1 MNSQVQ
7 QPGIRMKAPSR
18 FMIWIALAIAT
29 PFAKADLAA
38 DFGSITSTSAGLTVS
53 GWGSPGS
60 IARHGTASFPVLMD
74 ANGVAMMAAG
84 RYNDSYAS
92 TAACA
97 VAFSHNGPLNGGAN
111 SMPALLEASVKWASR
126 KTTPST
132 ITVGCGA
139 GINTSFWTSRGYLV
153 KSVTT
158 TMSSSTNDLSG
169 VDVFVFDWHSGYSA
183 SAVTK
188 IQTFTAAGGGIVC
201 GATPWALGATP
212 SADAYAVMGAFGLT
226 YSGSGWDGASPATVP
241 SAAPSP
247 YYSALN
253 GSDDLIDDKEGLITM
268 SLANKVIAAASID
281 QVLAVRTN
289 VAALNADME
298 TLGDSSHYGV
308 IAPTAAAPIA
318 KASKPVEASL
328 ARYQSNKYDAM
339 TPAQLFAHPSA
350 SDFPGA
356 PLAGSTVSR
365 TVSVNGNT
373 AADFYMN
380 QGSKPVRIET
390 GVYAAPG
397 ATITITIPSDKTGA
411 GLQAHI
417 SPNGSED
424 QIWNQSN
431 WTFFPKLWR
440 RVSLTSATTQTGYV
454 MGGLVTILVPAGSS
468 LGTFDVTVSG
478 ALPAPAFTL
487 GVNTDAEWNSTLKNN
502 PAPYGFIKTD
512 KLVMYVERPQLAALT
527 NPTQIA
533 NHWKAVMDT
542 ADEYYGYS
550 AWRKR
555 GEAMASAR
563 YVAYGAAYAGYPTEN
578 GWGVGE
584 DVFLNAALT
593 NSWGNYHELGH
604 GFQDNFDGAFVIATH
619 AEVDVNLLP
628 GMVTTMIHK
637 RTAWDNAS
645 HSTFDSSTRISSRA
659 SFGALPAAQQT
670 WAEACG
676 NTVGYDFYFN
686 IADSFGWVAY
696 KTALTRLMNYLQNPT
711 GSTDNDI
718 KNLNTS
724 DPNFKRNRFYILFCD
739 ATGRNLDS
747 YFQRYGLGVTGRGYE
762 ITQSVKDL
770 VAAKG
775 YPVWTDNTAPSA
787 ISNPGTLTLAEDT
800 MQGTLIHDFSVTDVD
815 PGETHTYAITAG
827 DSNGDFSIDPLTGE
841 LRVFSLDYERATSY
855 SLTITA
861 SGNAVPFSGTR
872 HTITRSFT
880 VNVTN
885 TPDAP
890 VVDGEL
896 FTASSAMS
904 AGTVLGTASV
914 TIDPTRTVSSWTIT
928 AGNGSG
934 IFAIN
939 ASGQVTLQTPGSLG
953 SPAAYQLTVRA
964 TDSAG
969 QSGYG
974 QVIVYANASLGL
986 SEERWTGQV
995 ISGSPGYTGHL
1006 TSFTSAQN
1014 VAENYTRRLTGWLF
1028 PPSSGLYTFWIASD
1042 DGSTL
1047 SLSTN
1052 SSSANKA
1059 AIGAVSG
1066 YTGFQSW
1073 DQQGSQKSKTVFLKG
1088 GQPYYIEAI
1097 QNEGGGGDHVAV
1109 AWQGPGITRAVIPG
1123 SALIP
1128 AAPGVALNDYA
1139 PAAPTITLTSP
1150 TNGASYGSPA
1160 SIAMAATVNDNGN
1173 NITKVQFLDGATL
1186 VSEDYAPP
1194 YTATLNTSAAGS
1206 HPLKA
1211 KLVYGT
1217 STLDSGTATV
1227 TVTSS
1232 PTDTDGDGYP
1242 DTLETALGTN
1252 PNSSSS
1258 QPSSLYSGLKSWWRL
1273 NESSG
1278 TSAADSSGYQRTGT
1292 VSGGT
1297 WTTGKDA
1304 NGLLLDGTDDTVL
1317 VGNSAALTGTTDFTL
1332 GAWVKVNSGSPLGTV
1347 IQQREPGGSGY
1358 IGEYMLNVNA
1368 NGTVNFFVYGS
1379 GGYQFDLTST
1389 TAVND
1394 GQWHYLSGVRSGTTG
1409 YLYIDGV
1416 QAATATGTVQSLNA
1430 LAVSIG
1436 YDYRDTNKHFTGTI
1450 DDVRIYSR
1458 ALSGTEVMS
1467 IANPYLLPSPWT
1479 AQDIGSTGVAGTST
1493 HSAGTYTLNGSGA
1506 DIWGTADAFH
1516 YVWQPLSGDGQ
1527 IIARVASVE
1536 NTDGWAKAGVMI
1548 RESLTTGSKHAM
1560 IVISPS
1566 NGVSFQ
1572 RRTAT
1577 GGSSTS
1583 TTTAG
1588 ITAPRWVRITRTNNT
1603 LATSYSSNG
1612 TTWTTL
1618 GSATISMAANI
1629 QIGLAVSS
1637 HNNTTDCTAVF
1648 DSVTV
1653 TP

>member
-1 MNSQVQ
+1 
-7 QPGIRMKAPSR
+7 MKTPLR
-18 FMIWIALAIAT
+18 FMIWIALAIAA
-29 PFAKADLAA
+29 PAVKADLAA
-38 DFGSITSTSAGLTVS
+38 DFGSITGTSAGLAVS

-74 ANGVAMMAAG
+74 SNGVAIMAAG
-84 RYNDSYAS
+84 RYNDSYLS

-97 VAFSHNGPLNGGAN
+97 VAFAHNGPLNGGSN
-111 SMPALLEASVKWASR
+111 SMPALLEASAKWASR
-126 KTTPST
+126 KSTPST

-158 TMSSSTNDLSG
+158 TMTSSTNDLSG

-201 GATPWALGATP
+201 GATPWALGSTP
-212 SADAYAVMGAFGLT
+212 TTDAYNVMGPFGLT
-226 YSGSGWDGASPATVP
+226 FSGSGWSGNSPATMP
-241 SAAPSP
+241 STAPSP

-253 GSDDLIDDKEGLITM
+253 GSDDLIGDKEGLITM
-268 SLANKVIAAASID
+268 TLADKTIAANSID

-289 VAALNADME
+289 VTTLNTDME
-298 TLGDSSHYGV
+298 TLSNTSHYGT

-318 KASKPVEASL
+318 KASKPVEAML
-328 ARYQSNKYDAM
+328 ARYQSNKFDAM

-350 SDFPGA
+350 NDFPGA

-373 AADFYMN
+373 PTDFYMN
-380 QGSKPVRIET
+380 QGWKPARIET

-440 RVSLTSATTQTGYV
+440 RVPLTSPSTQTGHV
-454 MGGLVTILVPAGSS
+454 MGGLVTILVPAGSN
-468 LGTFDVTVSG
+468 LGTFDVTVTG

-487 GVNTDAEWNSTLKNN
+487 GVNTDAEWNSTLKNH

-512 KLVMYVERPQLAALT
+512 KLVIYVERSQLAALT

-533 NHWKAVMDT
+533 NHWKTVMDLG
-542 ADEYYGYS
+542 DEYYGYS
-550 AWRKR
+550 SWRKR
-555 GEAMASAR
+555 GEAIASAR
-563 YVAYGAAYAGYPTEN
+563 YVAYGAAYAGYPIEA

-584 DVFLNAALT
+584 DGFLNSALS

-604 GFQDNFDGAFVIATH
+604 GYQDNFDSAFVIATH

-628 GMVTTMIHK
+628 GMITTMVHK
-637 RTAWDNAS
+637 RTPWHNAS
-645 HSTFDSSTRISSRA
+645 HSTFDASSRISSRA
-659 SFGALPAAQQT
+659 SFAALPSAQQT

-676 NTVGYDFYFN
+676 STVSYDFYFN
-686 IADSFGWVAY
+686 MADSFGWTAY
-696 KTALTRLMNYLQNPT
+696 KTALSRLMNYLQDPG
-711 GSTDNDI
+711 GSTDTDI
-718 KNLNTS
+718 KNLSTS

-747 YFQRYGLGVTGRGYE
+747 YFQRYGLGVTGKGYE

-775 YPVWTDNTAPSA
+775 YPVWNDNTAPSA
-787 ISNPGTLTLAEDT
+787 ISNPGTVTLPEDSV
-800 MQGTLIHDFSVTDVD
+800 QGTLVHDFSVTDVD

-827 DSNGDFSIDPLTGE
+827 DTNGDFSIDSSTGE
-841 LRVFSLDYERATSY
+841 LRVFALDYERATSY
-855 SLTITA
+855 SLTVTA
-861 SGNAVPFSGTR
+861 YGNAIPFSGTR
-872 HTITRSFT
+872 HSIARTFT

-885 TPDAP
+885 TPDSP
-890 VVDGEL
+890 VVAGKL
-896 FTASSAMS
+896 FTATSAMS
-904 AGTVLGTASV
+904 SGTVLGTA
-914 TIDPTRTVSSWTIT
+914 TATLDPARTLGSWTIT

-939 ASGQVTLQTPGSLG
+939 AAGQVTLQNPGSLG

-964 TDSAG
+964 TDSEG

-974 QVIVYANASLGL
+974 QVIVYANGSLGVR
-986 SEERWTGQV
+986 EERWTGQV
-995 ISGSPGYTGHL
+995 ISGSPGYTGYL

-1028 PPSSGLYTFWIASD
+1028 PPTSGLYTFWIASD

-1047 SLSTN
+1047 SLSPN
-1052 SSSANKA
+1052 SSASGKA
-1059 AIGAVSG
+1059 AIASVSG
-1066 YTGFQSW
+1066 YTSFQSW
-1073 DQQGSQKSKTVFLKG
+1073 DQQSSQKSMTMFLKG
-1088 GQPYYIEAI
+1088 GTPCYIEAI

-1128 AAPGVALNDYA
+1128 AAPGIALSDYT

-1160 SIAMAATVNDNGN
+1160 SVAMAATVTDNGN
-1173 NITKVQFLDGATL
+1173 NVTKVQFLDGSA
-1186 VSEDYAPP
+1186 VISEDYAPP
-1194 YTATLNTSAAGS
+1194 YTATLNTSVAGS

-1211 KLVYGT
+1211 KLVYGA
-1217 STLDSGTATV
+1217 SILDSGTATV
-1227 TVTSS
+1227 TVTTGPVDS
-1232 PTDTDGDGYP
+1232 DGDGYP

-1258 QPSSLYSGLKSWWRL
+1258 QPSTLYSGLKSWWRL

-1278 TSAADSSGYQRTGT
+1278 TTASDSSGYQRTGA
-1292 VSGGT
+1292 VSGAA
-1297 WTTGKDA
+1297 WITGKDGNA
-1304 NGLLLDGTDDTVL
+1304 LQFDGVNDTVL
-1317 VGNSAALTGTTDFTL
+1317 AGNAAALTGTTDFTL
-1332 GAWVKVNSGSPLGTV
+1332 GAWVKVNSGSALGTV

-1358 IGEYMLNVNA
+1358 LGEYMLNVNA
-1368 NGTVNFFVYGS
+1368 NGTVNFFVYGTS
-1379 GGYQFDLTST
+1379 GYQFDLTT
-1389 TAVND
+1389 TTTVND
-1394 GQWHYLSGVRSGTTG
+1394 GQWHYLSGVRSATTG

-1416 QAATATGTVQSLNA
+1416 QAATASGTIQSLNA

-1436 YDYRDTNKHFTGTI
+1436 YDYRDTNKHFTGLI

-1458 ALSGTEVMS
+1458 ALSSTEVFT
-1467 IANPYLLPSPWT
+1467 IYDPLALPAGWT
-1479 AQDIGSTGVAGTST
+1479 KQDIGSVGVAGSAT
-1493 HSAGTYTLNGSGA
+1493 HSAGSYTLNGSGA

-1516 YVWQPLSGDGQ
+1516 YVWQPLSGDGE
-1527 IIARVASVE
+1527 ITARVASVE
-1536 NTDGWAKAGVMI
+1536 NTNAWAKAGVMI
-1548 RESLTTGSKHAM
+1548 RESLTAGSKHAM
-1560 IVISPS
+1560 IVITPS
-1566 NGVSFQ
+1566 SGVSFQ
-1572 RRTAT
+1572 RRATT
-1577 GGSSTS
+1577 GGQSTS
-1583 TTTAG
+1583 TTTTG
-1588 ITAPRWVRITRTNNT
+1588 ITAPRWVRITRSGNT
-1603 LATSYSSNG
+1603 LTTSHSANG
-1612 TTWTTL
+1612 TSWTTL
-1618 GSATISMAANI
+1618 GSESITMASNI
-1629 QIGLAVSS
+1629 QIGLAVTS
-1637 HNNTTDCTAVF
+1637 HNNATDSTAVF
-1648 DSVTV
+1648 DNVTV